1 MAEVYRPT
9 ETGETS
15 QLFVQFVQMQQQ
27 QALFAM
33 GKHPNTPPNAPPPN
47 LGLAKAFVDQLCAVR
62 EKTRGNLSAEEQG
75 LLNSAISGLQTKYL
89 EAVNEQ

>member
-9 ETGETS
+9 ESGETS

-33 GKHPNTPPNAPPPN
+33 GKHPNTPPTAPPPN

-62 EKTRGNLSAEEQG
+62 EKTRGNLSLEEQS
-75 LLNSAISGLQTKYL
+75 LINSAISGLQAKYAEAL
-89 EAVNEQ
+89 EDS